1 MDKINW
7 KQKLSSRKFW
17 AAVAGFVTAIM
28 VAFKVENGTAE
39 QITAII
45 TAGGVLV
52 AYILGESAVDAN
64 RDYTNAGDVKPD
76 TSDGTDTKPG
86 KPDGADTKPD
96 KPDGAE
102 GEDNGD

>member
-1 MDKINW
+1 MIMNNKINW

-17 AAVAGFVTAIM
+17 AAVAGFVTAILI
-28 VAFKVENGTAE
+28 AFQVENGTVE

-64 RDYTNAGDVKPD
+64 RDYSSGEDK
-76 TSDGTDTKPG
+76 SDGEGGSEDED
-86 KPDGADTKPD
+86 DGD
-96 KPDGAE
+96 
-102 GEDNGD
+102 

>member
-17 AAVAGFVTAIM
+17 AAVAGFATAIM
-28 VAFKVENGTAE
+28 VAFRVEDGTAE

-64 RDYTNAGDVKPD
+64 RDYSNVGDAEA
-76 TSDGTDTKPG
+76 DGT
-86 KPDGADTKPD
+86 
-96 KPDGAE
+96 E
-102 GEDNGD
+102 GENNGD

>member
-28 VAFKVENGTAE
+28 VAFKVESGTAE

-64 RDYTNAGDVKPD
+64 RDYTNAGNAEANAP
-76 TSDGTDTKPG
+76 DGT
-86 KPDGADTKPD
+86 
-96 KPDGAE
+96 E
-102 GEDNGD
+102 GEDDGD